1 MSRPKNPI
9 ATEGRKVYLSLETWA
24 RIDILLYSELEG
36 KVPYGAY
43 KEFFEAATT
52 AYIATLA
59 EGAKAP

>member
-9 ATEGRKVYLSLETWA
+9 AAEARKISLSMETWA
-24 RIDILLYSELEG
+24 RVDILLYSELEG

-52 AYIATLA
+52 AYIASLA

>member
-36 KVPYGAY
+36 KVPYGTY

-52 AYIATLA
+52 TYIHALA

>member
-9 ATEGRKVYLSLETWA
+9 AAEGRKIHLPLETWA
-24 RIDILLYSELEG
+24 RIDVLLYSELEG

-43 KEFFEAATT
+43 KDFFNAAVEL
-52 AYIATLA
+52 YIQSLA